1 MAITKKL
8 TTANFLSRTI
18 VPYIVFFILLIVT
31 SCGSGG
37 VGSSP
42 QDAPVP
48 FKPFLS
54 LHVCLDNTLSY
65 PVQFQHEALQN
76 LASRLSS
83 YISPG
88 MAGSFVDV
96 SLIETNSLQDTL
108 ASFSTQAIENIPPK
122 PQPGSDPYAFSKA
135 LSDWKKTVAKI
146 NALVASVRASIQPS
160 LDTLL
165 SFHKVEVGGTDIP
178 GCADSA
184 AAEFSHHQNGNLILT
199 YISDMQSNI
208 DVNFSKHI
216 NLYGA
221 KVVILFMPC
230 QVESACEQLKAFYTR
245 QFKAWNAS
253 TVEFYSPAESETQ
266 KITGF

>member
-1 MAITKKL
+1 MTGCLWKSYPLLTSYCSSFERVDFMAITKKL

-54 LHVCLDNTLSY
+54 LHVCL
-65 PVQFQHEALQN
+65 E
-76 LASRLSS
+76 
-83 YISPG
+83 
-88 MAGSFVDV
+88 
-96 SLIETNSLQDTL
+96 DTL

-216 NLYGA
+216 NLY
-221 KVVILFMPC
+221 
-230 QVESACEQLKAFYTR
+230 
-245 QFKAWNAS
+245 
-253 TVEFYSPAESETQ
+253 
-266 KITGF
+266 